1 MNQEELLTYIDENL
15 VINGK
20 FYNQANIPSQI
31 SNAIYTFGDFSI
43 TDVLGF
49 VDVSEELDGSRG
61 MIITPNE
68 IYFKFGQAGKII
80 YSEITLLSLEMH
92 HQNPVIKAIIKSNEG
107 GYAFSNKVIN
117 PIAFIE
123 LLSKVTGLE
132 KELIMTAHEK
142 VAYYVPIILNDI
154 INDEY
159 EDVVLTSGQEKQ
171 IKEFFKDLELIN
183 EMDDENYQYELEG
196 LCKRVLLFVDELD
209 LDSEEIDILIEI
221 EAEFDKKDEQIDQ
234 QIDDAKKYYDDMVNK
249 YQQGDSQMYE
259 QLKSMMARLGIDESD
274 LAGKSQDEI
283 QDFLCERFGISK
295 TMFEKMAAKFRS

>member
-1 MNQEELLTYIDENL
+1 MNREELLTYINESL
-15 VINGK
+15 VIGGK
-20 FYNQANIPSQI
+20 FYDYKSIPSQI

-43 TDVLGF
+43 IDVLGF
-49 VDVSEELDGSRG
+49 IDASDELDGSKG
-61 MIITPNE
+61 MIITPSE
-68 IYFKFGQAGKII
+68 IYFKFGQAGKIT
-80 YSEITLLSLEMH
+80 YTKITKLSLEIH
-92 HQNPVIKAIIKSNEG
+92 HHNPVIKAIIKSDEG

-117 PIAFIE
+117 PVAFIQM
-123 LLSKVTGLE
+123 LTRVTGLE
-132 KELIMTAHEK
+132 KELVMTSHEK
-142 VAYYVPIILNDI
+142 VAYYVPMILDDI

-171 IKEFFKDLELIN
+171 IKEFFRDLELIN

-196 LCKRVLLFVDELD
+196 LCKRVLSFVDELD

-249 YQQGDSQMYE
+249 YQQGDPQMYE